1 MSTADSNPVFDAAAD
16 AYDDHLVPAF
26 FDEWAADVTG
36 LLDTPPAGGTVLGG
50 GCGTGVLAPHLAAAG
65 WPTIVGVDPSSGM
78 LARARARGVAGA
90 QWVEG
95 TAESLP
101 PEWVPA
107 HALASNFA
115 LMFMPDPA
123 GAVRAM
129 ARAVREGGPVVVCTW
144 GDVDAI
150 PGMGAIC
157 DALEASGG
165 GEASALL
172 RRAFSMGRPDILEQ
186 VVVGSGVPGAEVR
199 EHRVTAR
206 FPGVATLAGA
216 YAGALGLGDPARAPE
231 LQAALEP
238 RLAPFMR
245 DGEVEFTMTGLFISC
260 RGMAAA

>member
-26 FDEWAADVTG
+26 FDEWASFVTG
-36 LLDTPPAGGTVLGG
+36 RLGTPPVGGTVLDV
-50 GCGTGVLAPHLAAAG
+50 GCGTGVLAPHLATAG

-90 QWVEG
+90 QWMEG

-101 PEWVPA
+101 AEWVPA
-107 HALASNFA
+107 DALASNFA

-129 ARAVREGGPVVVCTW
+129 SQAVRHGGPVMVCTW
-144 GDVDAI
+144 GDVQAI

-172 RRAFSMGRPDILEQ
+172 RRAFSMGRRDILEQ
-186 VVVGSGVPGAEVR
+186 VASDSGVPGAEVG
-199 EHRVTAR
+199 EHTVTAR
-206 FPGVATLAGA
+206 FPGVATLAEA

-231 LQAALEP
+231 LEAALET

-245 DGEVEFTMTGLFISC
+245 DGGVEFTMTGLFISC
-260 RGMAAA
+260 PGTAAA